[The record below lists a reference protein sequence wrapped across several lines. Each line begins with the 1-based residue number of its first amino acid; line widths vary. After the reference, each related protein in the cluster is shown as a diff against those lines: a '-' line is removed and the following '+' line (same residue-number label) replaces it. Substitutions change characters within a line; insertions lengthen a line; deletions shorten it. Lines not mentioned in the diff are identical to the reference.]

1 MVLHEAQQRLSR
13 LEVVWVDQ
21 GYSGQNFQRATQQV
35 CGKRVC
41 VELIQRTSTAFEV
54 LPQPWIVE
62 RSFGWFNPTVVLHE
76 LASREGKFEV
86 VQPSNEMAAPANTSA
101 AVAVAFRKDLKIVRQ
116 RITSSQTTGR
126 GASSRW

>member
-54 LPQPWIVE
+54 LPQRWIVE
-62 RSFGWFNPTVVLHE
+62 RSFGWFNPTVVLYE

-86 VQPSNEMAAPANTSA
+86 VQPSNEIKPEAKSFPAIP
-101 AVAVAFRKDLKIVRQ
+101 VAVGQNLKHFEPTMYMLTNNPDL
-116 RITSSQTTGR
+116 S
-126 GASSRW
+126 